1 MKKKT
6 TTNKKLGN
14 PAVAAA
20 VGSGAAKSASEGQ
33 KAVLQATASVLPFFL
48 KTGFILGVGY
58 VIYNKWTNR
67 FVPQQEVSYYPASS
81 ITNAQAQTKADAIY
95 TAMKGA
101 GNGFQIVAAN
111 IANLNYNGWVRLYNA
126 FGNRQGIIPFSA
138 KMNLTEWFADQF
150 NEEELAQLR
159 FLVPNVF

>member
-1 MKKKT
+1 MKKT
-6 TTNKKLGN
+6 TTKKKLGN
-14 PAVAAA
+14 PAVAAI
-20 VGSGAAKSASEGQ
+20 VNSDAAKNASEGQ
-33 KAVLQATASVLPFFL
+33 KAVVQATASVIPFFL
-48 KTGFILGVGY
+48 KTGFVLGVGY

-67 FVPQQEVSYYPASS
+67 FVPSKEVSYYPTAN
-81 ITNAQAQTKADAIY
+81 ITTSQAKTKADAIY
-95 TAMKGA
+95 GAMKGY

-111 IANLNYNGWVRLYNA
+111 IAGLNYNGWVRVYNA
-126 FGNRQGIIPFSA
+126 FGNRQGVIPFSS